1 MNSNRMGSTRRKSNR
16 KVWLTGTL
24 TLGALAASGGVAT
37 AALTH
42 SPEHASGATA
52 RVAASLPAPKILS
65 ATKAPQGNGGAKSDH
80 ERARGPVCLRLDK
93 NAQKAIAAAAAASH
107 GSVVVPV
114 GKIDVVPCPKPKA
127 APPAPVKA
135 TTATKS
141 TNPSPVAP
149 APAPAPAP
157 AVSSSA
163 S

>member
-16 KVWLTGTL
+16 KIWLTGTL

-42 SPEHASGATA
+42 SPEHVSGATA
-52 RVAASLPAPKILS
+52 RVAASLPAPKTLP
-65 ATKAPQGNGGAKSDH
+65 ATKAPQANGGAQSDH
-80 ERARGPVCLRLDK
+80 ERARGPVCLRLDSK
-93 NAQKAIAAAAAASH
+93 AQKAIAAAAAASH
-107 GSVVVPV
+107 GSVIVPV

-127 APPAPVKA
+127 AAPGPVKA
-135 TTATKS
+135 TTATKT

-149 APAPAPAP
+149 APAPA
-157 AVSSSA
+157 VSSSA